1 MDPLLRRA
9 YNESYTEDRFLRY
22 ARALHASVGCEPGFR
37 LAETPVFLER
47 RLADC
52 LESAASEI
60 VAQLTEPATAAALAA
75 HVPERFAVDDGSV
88 LPQFAV
94 LDFAIVRGADGLL
107 EPQLVELQGFPS
119 LLAFEVLQS
128 DAWLAELSGAGD
140 GASDVGWAHDLVPWF
155 GDLDRSTFL
164 ALARA
169 TLLGDADPAET
180 VLLDIEPH
188 AQKTYCDFA
197 ATEKLFGIAACDPRE
212 LFTRGRRVYRRDAA
226 GRETRVARIYN
237 RIVGD
242 DFARRDD
249 VLPFDPRDDI
259 EIAWA
264 PHPRWFW
271 AWSKVSLPYLDHP
284 AVPRTTVLAHANELP
299 ADLTERYVLKPLF
312 SFAGSGVSVNPT
324 RADVDAIPAHEREG
338 WCLQEKIAYE
348 PALRTPD
355 GEGVKI
361 EIRVM
366 MLRPDGATPLIP
378 ATNLCR
384 LSRGEMI
391 GVDYNRDRTWVGS
404 SIGLWRGKRNNL

>member
-1 MDPLLRRA
+1 LEPLLRRA

-37 LAETPVFLER
+37 LAETPVFFER
-47 RLADC
+47 DLADRLA
-52 LESAASEI
+52 SAASEI
-60 VAQLTEPATAAALAA
+60 VAQLTEPATADAVGA

-94 LDFAIVRGADGLL
+94 LDFAIVRGADGRLG
-107 EPQLVELQGFPS
+107 PQLVELQGFPS

-128 DAWLAELSGAGD
+128 DAWLAELSGGAGTE
-140 GASDVGWAHDLVPWF
+140 LVPWF
-155 GDLDRSTFL
+155 GNLDRASFL
-164 ALARA
+164 ELARA

-180 VLLDIEPH
+180 VLLDIDPR

-212 LFTRGRRVYRRDAA
+212 LVTRGKRVYRRNGN
-226 GRETRVARIYN
+226 GRERRVARIYN

-242 DFARRDD
+242 DLMRLDD
-249 VLPFDPRDDI
+249 VLPFDPRD
-259 EIAWA
+259 EIDVVWA

-271 AWSKVSLPYLDHP
+271 AWSKVSLPYLDHA
-284 AVPRTTVLAHANELP
+284 AVPRTTVLAHANEVP
-299 ADLTERYVLKPLF
+299 GDLSERFVLKPLF
-312 SFAGSGVSVNPT
+312 SFAGSGVNVHPT
-324 RADVDAIPAHEREG
+324 RADVDAIPAHERAG

-366 MLRPDGATPLIP
+366 LLRPDGAASLVP

-404 SIGLWRGKRNNL
+404 SIGLWEGGR

>member
-1 MDPLLRRA
+1 LDPVLRRA
-9 YNESYTEDRFLRY
+9 YNASYTDERFARY

-37 LAETPVFLER
+37 LAETPVFFER
-47 RLADC
+47 ALADRLAT
-52 LESAASEI
+52 AASEI

-75 HVPERFAVDDGSV
+75 HVPERFAVDDGSG

-94 LDFAIVRGADGLL
+94 LDFAIVRGAGGRL

-119 LLAFEVLQS
+119 LLAFEVMQC
-128 DAWLAELSGAGD
+128 DAWLAELD
-140 GASDVGWAHDLVPWF
+140 GAARDLAPWF
-155 GDLDRSTFL
+155 GDFDRSSTL

-169 TLLGDADPAET
+169 TLLGDADPAQT
-180 VLLDIEPH
+180 VLLDVEPR

-197 ATEKLFGIAACDPRE
+197 ATETLFGIPPCDPRE
-212 LFTRGRRVYRRDAA
+212 LFTRGRRVYRRDAD
-226 GRETRVARIYN
+226 GRETRVTRIYN
-237 RIVGD
+237 RVVGD
-242 DFARRDD
+242 EFMRAD

-259 EIAWA
+259 ELTWA

-284 AVPRTTVLAHANELP
+284 AVPRTTVLDRIAEIPDHVS
-299 ADLTERYVLKPLF
+299 DRYVLKPLF
-312 SFAGSGVSVNPT
+312 SFAGSGVNVRPT
-324 RADVDAIPAHEREG
+324 RADIAAIPAHERAG
-338 WCLQEKIAYE
+338 WCLQEKIAYA
-348 PALRTPD
+348 PALTTPD

-366 MLRPDGATPLIP
+366 LLRPDDAPSLVP
-378 ATNLCR
+378 VTNLCR

-404 SIGLWRGKRNNL
+404 SIGLWPARHAHARAGNSTSS